1 MPSPS
6 ARRVF
11 LGLLAINASVVGA
24 KLLVAT
30 ASGSLAILG
39 SALDSAVD
47 ALNNVL
53 ALIVV
58 RVAAKEPDE
67 DHPYGHGK
75 FETLGALG
83 IVGFLSITCFELI
96 RGAVNELLQ
105 GPHPVGVTDFQL
117 VVLVLTLGVNVV
129 IAWYENRRGRELR
142 SELLVADAAH
152 TRVDALITVGVLT
165 GVLFARQGWWWADPA
180 VAIAVALVIVL
191 VAYRILV
198 RTVPVLV
205 DQRALPT
212 GEIRQTAETVPGVK
226 SAYGIRSRGP
236 SDLRYAEVTIAGDP

>member
-1 MPSPS
+1 MPAS
-6 ARRVF
+6 ALVRRVL
-11 LGLLAINASVVGA
+11 LGLLAANLVVVGA
-24 KLLVAT
+24 KLAVGI
-30 ASGSLAILG
+30 ASQSLAVFG
-39 SALDSAVD
+39 GALDSSVD

-142 SELLVADAAH
+142 SELLGAEAAATRLDAS
-152 TRVDALITVGVLT
+152 ITVGIVTAVL
-165 GVLFARQGWWWADPA
+165 VARQGWWWAD
-180 VAIAVALVIVL
+180 
-191 VAYRILV
+191 
-198 RTVPVLV
+198 
-205 DQRALPT
+205 
-212 GEIRQTAETVPGVK
+212 
-226 SAYGIRSRGP
+226 
-236 SDLRYAEVTIAGDP
+236 